1 MLALFQL
8 LLLLLVLPYIL
19 FAVVLIKI
27 WEAVC
32 TVIHPVGLMIAV
44 WFAITSFILLPS
56 SFPSDRPW
64 LSMVERVA
72 QFKILGYPTPVTL
85 IAVATLVLI
94 VSVLPVSYTHL
105 TLPTKA

>member
-32 TVIHPVGLMIAV
+32 TVIHPVGLPFRRGSNSL
-44 WFAITSFILLPS
+44 WHET
-56 SFPSDRPW
+56 
-64 LSMVERVA
+64 
-72 QFKILGYPTPVTL
+72 
-85 IAVATLVLI
+85 
-94 VSVLPVSYTHL
+94 
-105 TLPTKA
+105 

>member
-32 TVIHPVGLMIAV
+32 AVIHPMGLMIAV

-94 VSVLPVSYTHL
+94 VSVFLR
-105 TLPTKA
+105 TKSTRASEQP

>member
-19 FAVVLIKI
+19 FAVVIKI

-94 VSVLPVSYTHL
+94 VSVLL
-105 TLPTKA
+105 RTKSTRASEQP